1 MSTGK
6 IKWYHVTKGYGFISP
21 EDDGAD
27 VFLHGSQLDKL
38 NIIPKTRWD
47 VEGVCLKYDIITD
60 TKGRRVAENI
70 SVIEEVQL

>member
-1 MSTGK
+1 MPIGK

-38 NIIPKTRWD
+38 NIIPKTSWD
-47 VEGVCLKYDIITD
+47 VEGISLRYDIVTD
-60 TKGRRVAENI
+60 PKGRRVADNI
-70 SVIEEVQL
+70 SVIEEV